1 MSLKIHSK
9 RRVTSHVMDV
19 WSVYLQISADKRSE
33 IQCVWH
39 PYYTERIWRWRIR
52 KHVKGIRWEAKDK
65 ITISAGLIFVLAS
78 RVDAFRNV
86 EIPFKKKSFSSF
98 FNFEIVVMEESPLKL
113 HKVRWIK
120 RNDIFQLIFTFNSF
134 YFLLFF

>member
-1 MSLKIHSK
+1 M
-9 RRVTSHVMDV
+9 
-19 WSVYLQISADKRSE
+19 
-33 IQCVWH
+33 
-39 PYYTERIWRWRIR
+39 
-52 KHVKGIRWEAKDK
+52 KGIRWEAKDK

-113 HKVRWIK
+113 HKVR
-120 RNDIFQLIFTFNSF
+120 
-134 YFLLFF
+134 